1 MRSANRGNANNT
13 WNVNTTGNVNNNND
27 TITNCG
33 VKSMS
38 LLKRKTANLAL
49 LADVEKA
56 LADAD
61 QNAINVEDVTVAL
74 VELGDMLA
82 AQDDALVELA
92 EIIAE

>member
-1 MRSANRGNANNT
+1 M
-13 WNVNTTGNVNNNND
+13 
-27 TITNCG
+27 NCG
-33 VKSMS
+33 VNKMGV
-38 LLKRKTANLAL
+38 LKRKTADLAL

-61 QNAINVEDVTVAL
+61 QNAVNVEDVTTAL

>member
-1 MRSANRGNANNT
+1 
-13 WNVNTTGNVNNNND
+13 
-27 TITNCG
+27 
-33 VKSMS
+33 MS

-61 QNAINVEDVTVAL
+61 QNAINVEDVTAAL
-74 VELGDMLA
+74 IELGDMLA

>member
-1 MRSANRGNANNT
+1 
-13 WNVNTTGNVNNNND
+13 
-27 TITNCG
+27 
-33 VKSMS
+33 MS

>member
-1 MRSANRGNANNT
+1 MG
-13 WNVNTTGNVNNNND
+13 
-27 TITNCG
+27 
-33 VKSMS
+33 

-61 QNAINVEDVTVAL
+61 QNAVDTEDIMTAL
-74 VELGDMLA
+74 VEIGDMLA

>member
-1 MRSANRGNANNT
+1 
-13 WNVNTTGNVNNNND
+13 
-27 TITNCG
+27 
-33 VKSMS
+33 MS

-61 QNAINVEDVTVAL
+61 QNAINVEDVTAAL

>member
-1 MRSANRGNANNT
+1 
-13 WNVNTTGNVNNNND
+13 
-27 TITNCG
+27 
-33 VKSMS
+33 MS

-61 QNAINVEDVTVAL
+61 QNAINVEDVTAAL

-82 AQDDALVELA
+82 AQDDAIVELA

>member
-1 MRSANRGNANNT
+1 MG
-13 WNVNTTGNVNNNND
+13 
-27 TITNCG
+27 
-33 VKSMS
+33 
-38 LLKRKTANLAL
+38 LLKRKAANLAL

-61 QNAINVEDVTVAL
+61 QNAANTEDIMTAL
-74 VELGDMLA
+74 VEIGDMLA

>member
-1 MRSANRGNANNT
+1 MG
-13 WNVNTTGNVNNNND
+13 
-27 TITNCG
+27 
-33 VKSMS
+33 

-61 QNAINVEDVTVAL
+61 RNAVNTEDIMTAL
-74 VELGDMLA
+74 VEIGDMLA

>member
-1 MRSANRGNANNT
+1 
-13 WNVNTTGNVNNNND
+13 
-27 TITNCG
+27 
-33 VKSMS
+33 MS

-49 LADVEKA
+49 LADIEKA